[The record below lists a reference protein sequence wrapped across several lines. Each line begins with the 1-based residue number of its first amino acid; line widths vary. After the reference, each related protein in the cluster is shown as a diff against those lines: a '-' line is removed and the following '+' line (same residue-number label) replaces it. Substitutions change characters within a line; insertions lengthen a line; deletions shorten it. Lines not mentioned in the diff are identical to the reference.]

1 MDERCM
7 QWAIADVIKKRPALS
22 RWHADWKAEF
32 EAFMTGKEQASW
44 A

>member
-1 MDERCM
+1 M
-7 QWAIADVIKKRPALS
+7 QWAIDDVIKNRPALS